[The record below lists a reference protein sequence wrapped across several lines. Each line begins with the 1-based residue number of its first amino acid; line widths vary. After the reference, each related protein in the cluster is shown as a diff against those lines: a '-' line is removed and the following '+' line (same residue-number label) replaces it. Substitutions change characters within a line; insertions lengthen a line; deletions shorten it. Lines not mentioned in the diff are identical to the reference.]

1 MEKQSITSFQEFS
14 DERFTKRVIYK
25 KEESTAFV
33 LNFKP
38 GQELPAHKHP
48 GTGLYLF
55 VLQGGGTLTVDGTA
69 TEISKDDV
77 IYCEGNETF
86 SFKNTTEEETSFY
99 VMLNKIPEEKYAQ
112 DI

>member
-1 MEKQSITSFQEFS
+1 MEKQSIVSFQEFS

-25 KEESTAFV
+25 KDESTAFV

-48 GTGLYLF
+48 GTGLYLL
-55 VLQGGGTLTVDGTA
+55 VLQGGGTLTVDGTN
-69 TEISKDDV
+69 TEINKDDV
-77 IYCEGNETF
+77 IFCDGDETF
-86 SFKNTTEEETSFY
+86 SFKNTRDEQTSFY
-99 VMLNKIPEEKYAQ
+99 VVLNKIPEEKYAK